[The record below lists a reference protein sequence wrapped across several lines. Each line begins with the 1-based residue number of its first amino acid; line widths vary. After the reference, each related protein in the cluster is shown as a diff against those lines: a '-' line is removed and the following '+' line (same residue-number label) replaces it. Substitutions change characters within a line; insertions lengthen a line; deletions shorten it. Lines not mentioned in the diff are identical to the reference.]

1 MKRRLD
7 RATYIYYGL
16 LTGMFSALSI
26 GLSVFLFTY
35 CVRVKVGGNSAGCV
49 YPHELGATIF
59 LFLGL
64 FLLIIACALFPG
76 RYGQTF
82 PTAPADRTVEPQF
95 APAGSVPPEGIDRA
109 AAPPSVESER
119 A

>member
-7 RATYIYYGL
+7 AATYLYYGL
-16 LTGMFSALSI
+16 ITGMFSALSI

-35 CVRVKVGGNSAGCV
+35 CVPVEVGGNSAGCM

-82 PTAPADRTVEPQF
+82 PTKLADQTVEPLF
-95 APAGSVPPEGIDRA
+95 SPAGSVPPEGIDQA
-109 AAPPSVESER
+109 AVPPSVESER

>member
-7 RATYIYYGL
+7 PATYLYYGL
-16 LTGMFSALSI
+16 ITGMFSALSI

-35 CVRVKVGGNSAGCV
+35 CVPIEAGGNSAGCV
-49 YPHELGATIF
+49 YPHELAAAIF

-76 RYGQTF
+76 RFGQTF
-82 PTAPADRTVEPQF
+82 PTKLAEPTVDPLF
-95 APAGSVPPEGIDRA
+95 APAVSVPPQAIDRA
-109 AAPPSVESER
+109 AAPQSVDSER